1 MIRQSFCTVSS
12 TFLTIF
18 CAVNI
23 FFQCENAII
32 QNVNEIYNYITNYKK
47 LHLWG
52 GGKSKFIHLCTT
64 LRVLAQKCPK
74 RKAHKLSATK
84 CEHSLWSTGHTTH
97 LWLADRSKTNLW
109 VLLSSPMKP
118 VSDPKKPNLFFETE
132 VKCNL
137 DQNFN

>member
-52 GGKSKFIHLCTT
+52 WGVKVSLFTCAPPLECWHRNVLKGRLINWVLQNAST
-64 LRVLAQKCPK
+64 LFGQLGTLHICDWLIEVKQIYECC
-74 RKAHKLSATK
+74 SAP
-84 CEHSLWSTGHTTH
+84 LWSLYLTPRNQICFSR
-97 LWLADRSKTNLW
+97 LR
-109 VLLSSPMKP
+109 
-118 VSDPKKPNLFFETE
+118 
-132 VKCNL
+132 
-137 DQNFN
+137 